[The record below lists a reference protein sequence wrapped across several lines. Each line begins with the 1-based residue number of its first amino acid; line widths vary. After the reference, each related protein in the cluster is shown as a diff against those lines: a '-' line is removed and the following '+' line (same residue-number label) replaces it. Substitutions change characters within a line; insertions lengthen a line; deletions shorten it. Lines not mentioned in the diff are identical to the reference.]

1 MAHSFEHSL
10 LVEALDLNDNLLP
23 VVKARSVSSYG
34 NIDDSRHHPA
44 SWVWGSADDDH
55 LAGDAGQN
63 WIFGNGGNDEVTAN
77 DGEDRVSGG
86 TGDDVLSGGAGTD
99 WLTGDNGDD
108 AVSGDDGDDWLR
120 GAEGDDRLYGGAG
133 IDRLNGGSGGDLLS
147 GGDGNDWL
155 LGGAGDDFLD
165 GGRGDDNMYGG
176 AGDDLF
182 IGGVGSGNLIDGGDG
197 IDTVDYTLGDGAA
210 YVNLTTMEWSGDVL
224 RNVENLIGS
233 QYADFLEGDD
243 NNNVLAGGAGFDVLW
258 GYGGADTFRFD
269 YAEHGDQEHEGQAYA
284 DSIGVFSSV
293 EGDKIDV
300 SPIDA
305 DRWTEGKQ
313 DFHFIGNADF
323 SSIAGELR
331 VIVPSNVYP
340 RDYLHL
346 EGDTDGDGDGD
357 LVVRI
362 VGDFD
367 HHWTVNDFIL

>member
-1 MAHSFEHSL
+1 MVRSFERPL
-10 LVEALDLNDNLLP
+10 LVDSLVLDEGLFKERLLP
-23 VVKARSVSSYG
+23 VYENNDGSP
-34 NIDDSRHHPA
+34 HHSPA
-44 SWVWGSADDDH
+44 WVWGSANDDQ
-55 LAGDAGQN
+55 LAGGAGQD
-63 WIFGNGGNDEVTAN
+63 WFFGNGGNDAVNAADE
-77 DGEDRVSGG
+77 EDRVSGG
-86 TGDDVLSGGAGTD
+86 DGDDVLSGGAGTD
-99 WLTGDNGDD
+99 WLTGDSGDD
-108 AVSGDDGDDWLR
+108 AVSGDEGDDWLR
-120 GAEGDDRLYGGAG
+120 GAQGDDRLDGGAG
-133 IDRLNGGSGGDLLS
+133 TDRLNGGLGDDRLS

-155 LGGAGDDFLD
+155 RGGDGADFLD
-165 GGRGDDNMYGG
+165 GGRGDDHMYGG
-176 AGDDLF
+176 AGDDFF
-182 IGGVGSGNLIDGGDG
+182 IGGVGSGNVIDGGDG

-210 YVNLTTMEWSGDVL
+210 YVNLTTGEWSGDIL
-224 RNVENLIGS
+224 SNVENLIGS

-243 NNNVLAGGAGFDVLW
+243 NSNVLAGGAGFDVLW

-284 DSIGVFSSV
+284 DSIGVFSSA

-323 SSIAGELR
+323 SNVAGELR
-331 VIVPSNVYP
+331 VILPTNISP

-362 VGDFD
+362 VGDLD
-367 HHWTVNDFIL
+367 HHWTVDDFIL